1 MCWIWNVR
9 KSFRGISN
17 CSVVRYLLDTNVLS
31 EVRRLRGDAGVKR
44 WISSVPTEDLY
55 LSVLT
60 LGEVRRGIGLLS
72 RRDPVQADVYEAWLV
87 TVLRDYADRVLPVDA
102 EAAEEWGRMNVP
114 DPTSIVDGL
123 MAATAKVRNMTFVTR
138 NTADVARTGVR
149 LLNPFDAFE

>member
-1 MCWIWNVR
+1 M
-9 KSFRGISN
+9 
-17 CSVVRYLLDTNVLS
+17 RYLLDTNVLS

-102 EAAEEWGRMNVP
+102 AAAEEWGRMNVP
-114 DPTSIVDGL
+114 NPVSVVDGL

-138 NTADVARTGVR
+138 NTADVARTGAR
-149 LLNPFDAFE
+149 LLNPLDASE

>member
-1 MCWIWNVR
+1 
-9 KSFRGISN
+9 
-17 CSVVRYLLDTNVLS
+17 VRYLLDTNVLS
-31 EVRRLRGDAGVKR
+31 EVRRPRGDAGVKR

-102 EAAEEWGRMNVP
+102 AAAEEWGRMNVP
-114 DPTSIVDGL
+114 NPVSVVDGL

-138 NTADVARTGVR
+138 NTADVARTGAR
-149 LLNPFDAFE
+149 LLNPLDASE

>member
-1 MCWIWNVR
+1 M
-9 KSFRGISN
+9 
-17 CSVVRYLLDTNVLS
+17 RYLLDTNVLS
-31 EVRRLRGDAGVKR
+31 EVRRPRGDAGVKR

-102 EAAEEWGRMNVP
+102 AAAEEWGRMNVP
-114 DPTSIVDGL
+114 NPVSVVNGL

-138 NTADVARTGVR
+138 NTADVARTGAR
-149 LLNPFDAFE
+149 LLNPLDASE